1 MNILHLL
8 RYSVLILL
16 AFSLYSC
23 GWILKDHR
31 YDYLQE
37 KQVEDLKIPEN
48 NAARPI
54 VDFYPVPPKGGT
66 VLSSNYYEI
75 PLPPQVFSSGS
86 TNEIRMHKLGE
97 LRWLYIE
104 ALPSSVWPLMKDF
117 WSSNE
122 YGLSF
127 EDPNIGIIKS
137 KEIALSSS
145 KTMLEMKIEH
155 GIRQAS
161 SEIFLSHL
169 MLDPNNSWIKVP
181 VENNL
186 EDKVLRSALDFLS
199 ETPSSGG
206 TSLVALNLNLGQ
218 KALLKQSD
226 DGTNFIE
233 MDLEFS
239 RAWAAVDRALKEA
252 LIVVK
257 DLDREKGIFFV
268 TFKQKEELGFV
279 KSIFNRN
286 ERGEQ
291 PDFKILIKKVG
302 HSKCIVTVDAESNEA
317 KAFERDLLSEI
328 NQSLS

>member
-48 NAARPI
+48 NDARPI
-54 VDFYPVPPKGGT
+54 VDFYPIPPKGGT

-122 YGLSF
+122 YGYHVDDAIIF
-127 EDPNIGIIKS
+127 KIGEVKDFNSIIK
-137 KEIALSSS
+137 
-145 KTMLEMKIEH
+145 
-155 GIRQAS
+155 
-161 SEIFLSHL
+161 
-169 MLDPNNSWIKVP
+169 
-181 VENNL
+181 
-186 EDKVLRSALDFLS
+186 
-199 ETPSSGG
+199 
-206 TSLVALNLNLGQ
+206 
-218 KALLKQSD
+218 
-226 DGTNFIE
+226 
-233 MDLEFS
+233 
-239 RAWAAVDRALKEA
+239 
-252 LIVVK
+252 
-257 DLDREKGIFFV
+257 
-268 TFKQKEELGFV
+268 
-279 KSIFNRN
+279 
-286 ERGEQ
+286 
-291 PDFKILIKKVG
+291 
-302 HSKCIVTVDAESNEA
+302 
-317 KAFERDLLSEI
+317 
-328 NQSLS
+328 